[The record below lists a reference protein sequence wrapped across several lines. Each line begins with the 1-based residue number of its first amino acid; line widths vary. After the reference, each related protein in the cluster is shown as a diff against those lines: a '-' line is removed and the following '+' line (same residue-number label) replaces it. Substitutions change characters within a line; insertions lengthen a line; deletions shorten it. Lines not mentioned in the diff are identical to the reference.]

1 MSQSSEDRNSELAKL
16 VVRRNRIKE
25 TLNRFA
31 EFVDTF
37 NLSQIKELQV
47 RTEKI
52 EPLLDRFEEIQIE
65 IEILDSEADGNLEYE
80 SFESQ
85 FYSLLATAKGHIS
98 QYQLKAEH
106 NQSLTNPSLIQNSQG
121 SSGIDNNS
129 FIVGG
134 AKLPSL
140 GLPKFR
146 GDFEKWL
153 QFFEGFQTLV
163 HNNPCLDNIQKFYYL
178 LDCLEG
184 EARKILDC
192 LEITND
198 NYEVAL
204 DLLKK
209 RFQNKPVIIKNHI
222 KALVD
227 MPIVSRESS
236 QLLRN
241 LSDSIEKHI
250 RALKTLGEPVD
261 TWDRLLIFLMSKKL
275 DIETKKEWEQKSI
288 SDFKGV
294 PQLSNF
300 INFLNNKCHILETVE
315 SNTKGTIKQ
324 GYSGSQNSR
333 GAYAAV
339 GGSNVKC
346 EFCKGSHFVY
356 FCQKLL
362 ALSVSERLREIK
374 KLKLCFNCLRS
385 SHTASECRASGCK
398 RCRGRHN
405 SLLHLE
411 KQINQNFGNGRLV
424 NKDIE
429 SGRKNKPEEADTVHA
444 CVDGV
449 EATEEQFV
457 AATSYSNPKEAS
469 QTILSTALIYIKDN
483 KDNYVKCRALLD
495 SGSQMNFISS
505 ELVRKL
511 KLKTNTIDIPI
522 SGVNQMLTK
531 IDSQTE
537 SIIKS
542 CYNNFTATLSFLVLK
557 NITYNIPVQS
567 FEASAINIPS
577 NLKLADPEFNMSA
590 KIDVLIGADLFF
602 NLLCVGQ
609 IRLGMGKPLL
619 QKSVFGWIIS
629 GRLVHDKSSTAA
641 QSFHL
646 LASQDVQEQLEKFWH
661 IEEVATASHYS
672 KEESDCEQ
680 HFVDR
685 VTRDCSGR
693 FCVTLPLKDNS
704 SKLGNSLENA
714 KSRFYSLEKKFAK
727 NAVLKEEYSAFIQE
741 YIDLGHMSKIEIQN
755 DSLNNICYLPHHGV
769 INEGSTTTKL
779 RVVFDASS
787 KTSSNFSLND
797 VLMVGPCIQDDLFDI
812 LIRFRQ
818 HSVVLTADITK
829 MYRQVN
835 VDVQQRDLQ
844 RILWRAD
851 SDSELEH
858 YRLNTLTYGTAPAA
872 FLATRCLVQIALDI
886 EDRLPEISKIIRK
899 QFYVDDLI
907 LSVESV
913 EKAIE
918 IAKCIYE
925 ELSKYGF
932 PLRKWSSN
940 YREVLDGLPENI
952 LLSSLKKQI
961 IWGIL

>member
-1 MSQSSEDRNSELAKL
+1 
-16 VVRRNRIKE
+16 
-25 TLNRFA
+25 
-31 EFVDTF
+31 
-37 NLSQIKELQV
+37 
-47 RTEKI
+47 
-52 EPLLDRFEEIQIE
+52 
-65 IEILDSEADGNLEYE
+65 
-80 SFESQ
+80 
-85 FYSLLATAKGHIS
+85 
-98 QYQLKAEH
+98 
-106 NQSLTNPSLIQNSQG
+106 
-121 SSGIDNNS
+121 
-129 FIVGG
+129 
-134 AKLPSL
+134 
-140 GLPKFR
+140 
-146 GDFEKWL
+146 
-153 QFFEGFQTLV
+153 
-163 HNNPCLDNIQKFYYL
+163 
-178 LDCLEG
+178 
-184 EARKILDC
+184 
-192 LEITND
+192 
-198 NYEVAL
+198 
-204 DLLKK
+204 
-209 RFQNKPVIIKNHI
+209 
-222 KALVD
+222 
-227 MPIVSRESS
+227 
-236 QLLRN
+236 
-241 LSDSIEKHI
+241 
-250 RALKTLGEPVD
+250 
-261 TWDRLLIFLMSKKL
+261 
-275 DIETKKEWEQKSI
+275 
-288 SDFKGV
+288 
-294 PQLSNF
+294 
-300 INFLNNKCHILETVE
+300 
-315 SNTKGTIKQ
+315 
-324 GYSGSQNSR
+324 
-333 GAYAAV
+333 
-339 GGSNVKC
+339 
-346 EFCKGSHFVY
+346 
-356 FCQKLL
+356 
-362 ALSVSERLREIK
+362 
-374 KLKLCFNCLRS
+374 
-385 SHTASECRASGCK
+385 
-398 RCRGRHN
+398 
-405 SLLHLE
+405 
-411 KQINQNFGNGRLV
+411 
-424 NKDIE
+424 
-429 SGRKNKPEEADTVHA
+429 
-444 CVDGV
+444 
-449 EATEEQFV
+449 
-457 AATSYSNPKEAS
+457 
-469 QTILSTALIYIKDN
+469 
-483 KDNYVKCRALLD
+483 
-495 SGSQMNFISS
+495 MNFISS